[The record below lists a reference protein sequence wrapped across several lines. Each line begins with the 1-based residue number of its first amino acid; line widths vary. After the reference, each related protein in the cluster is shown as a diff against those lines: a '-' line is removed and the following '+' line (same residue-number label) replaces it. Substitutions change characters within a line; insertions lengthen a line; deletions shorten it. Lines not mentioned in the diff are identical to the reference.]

1 MTRRAAVVFDFGGVV
16 FRWQPLS
23 LLQQVLPAHAGDEES
38 ARGLAERIFQ
48 GFRVGSDWAA
58 FDRGSVTPEDL
69 AARIAARTGLAAA
82 EVRAVIDAVPPHLQA
97 QPGTVELMRA
107 LRAARHPLYYLSN
120 MPAPYADHLERHHDF
135 MAWFEAGLFSAR
147 VGLIKPEPAMF
158 ERAERD
164 FGIDPARS
172 VFIDDHPGNIE
183 AARVAGW
190 QALHFT
196 SPEACGVV
204 LRARG
209 WL

>member
-1 MTRRAAVVFDFGGVV
+1 MRPAVVFDFGGVV
-16 FRWQPLS
+16 FRWQPLV
-23 LLQQVLPAHAGDEES
+23 LLQQVLPAHAGNEES

-97 QPGTVELMRA
+97 QPGTVALMRA
-107 LRAARHPLYYLSN
+107 LRDARHPLYYLSN

-147 VGLIKPEPAMF
+147 IGLMKPEPAIF
-158 ERAERD
+158 RRAELD

-172 VFIDDHPGNIE
+172 LFIDDHAGNIE
-183 AARVAGW
+183 AARAAGW
-190 QALHFT
+190 RALHFT
-196 SPEACGVV
+196 GPADCEAA
-204 LRARG
+204 LREQG